1 MVRNDLRNVAII
13 AHVDHGKT
21 TLVDALLRQSGAF
34 RDNQAVAER
43 VMDSGDIER
52 ERGITILAKNC
63 SCTYKGVK
71 INIVDTPGHADFGGE
86 VERVLKMVNGVL
98 LLVDAAEGCMPQTR
112 FVLQKALQQNLS
124 LVVAINK
131 IDRPD
136 ARIKEVIDEVLYL
149 LMDLGATDE
158 QLDCPMLFCCGRDG
172 TASLDPDVP
181 GTDLVP
187 LFDTLLSTIKPP
199 EGDPEAPFQML
210 VSSVDY
216 NEFVGRIGIGRIQ
229 NGVAKVGEEVVV
241 ADMMAGL
248 TVCAVALPL
257 ALAFGV
263 SSGASAASGLVT
275 AIIAGVVIAIL
286 GGASYQ
292 ISGPTGAMSAVLV
305 GIVAEY
311 GLQGVFFACFAAGV
325 LLLLAGIFKLG
336 RLISFIPMPVI
347 MGFTSGIAIIIAMGQ
362 IDNFFGTV
370 SEGGSNLE
378 KIASYGRLGFHPNM
392 QAVLIG
398 LLVVLVMVFWPKKWG
413 ARVPGSLVGIILATI
428 VATVAGMD
436 QLAVVGDIPK
446 TLLLADRLS
455 LGGLSFTML
464 ENLISPIVTIAA
476 LGMIESLL
484 CGASASRMKGE
495 AFNADQELIA
505 QGVGNILLPLFGGVP
520 ATAAIAR
527 TSVAV
532 KSGQQTRLTSV
543 FHSLF
548 LLASMFLLGGVMAR
562 LPLSALAGVLMVT
575 AWRMNDWEGIRYI
588 FRHKFKSGIS
598 QFLVTMVA
606 TVIFDLTVAILLG
619 VVYSAILYMAKS
631 SHIHVNFSD
640 IDANKLRSVEGKPP
654 ILETSGVAYITGA
667 LFFGAVD
674 EFNHRMAEM
683 PQYDHIILSM
693 RGMPSVDVSGAQ
705 AMLELCESL
714 KSQGKTVA
722 CCGMTEA
729 VRSYFDRAGITELLG
744 EESYFWSADQAI
756 LDLLDAERAP

>member
-1 MVRNDLRNVAII
+1 M
-13 AHVDHGKT
+13 
-21 TLVDALLRQSGAF
+21 
-34 RDNQAVAER
+34 
-43 VMDSGDIER
+43 
-52 ERGITILAKNC
+52 
-63 SCTYKGVK
+63 
-71 INIVDTPGHADFGGE
+71 
-86 VERVLKMVNGVL
+86 
-98 LLVDAAEGCMPQTR
+98 
-112 FVLQKALQQNLS
+112 
-124 LVVAINK
+124 
-131 IDRPD
+131 
-136 ARIKEVIDEVLYL
+136 
-149 LMDLGATDE
+149 
-158 QLDCPMLFCCGRDG
+158 
-172 TASLDPDVP
+172 
-181 GTDLVP
+181 
-187 LFDTLLSTIKPP
+187 
-199 EGDPEAPFQML
+199 
-210 VSSVDY
+210 
-216 NEFVGRIGIGRIQ
+216 
-229 NGVAKVGEEVVV
+229 
-241 ADMMAGL
+241 
-248 TVCAVALPL
+248 
-257 ALAFGV
+257 
-263 SSGASAASGLVT
+263 
-275 AIIAGVVIAIL
+275 
-286 GGASYQ
+286 
-292 ISGPTGAMSAVLV
+292 
-305 GIVAEY
+305 
-311 GLQGVFFACFAAGV
+311 
-325 LLLLAGIFKLG
+325 
-336 RLISFIPMPVI
+336 
-347 MGFTSGIAIIIAMGQ
+347 
-362 IDNFFGTV
+362 
-370 SEGGSNLE
+370 
-378 KIASYGRLGFHPNM
+378 
-392 QAVLIG
+392 
-398 LLVVLVMVFWPKKWG
+398 
-413 ARVPGSLVGIILATI
+413 PGSLVGIILATI

-598 QFLVTMVA
+598 QFLITMLA
-606 TVIFDLTVAILLG
+606 TVVFDLTVAILLG

-729 VRSYFDRAGITELLG
+729 VRSYFDRAGITDLLG
-744 EESYFWSADQAI
+744 SDAYFWSADQAI
-756 LDLLDAERAP
+756 LDLLDAEIVE

>member
-1 MVRNDLRNVAII
+1 MFSAFFRSLKQEFAGYNS
-13 AHVDHGKT
+13 KK
-21 TLVDALLRQSGAF
+21 LL
-34 RDNQAVAER
+34 
-43 VMDSGDIER
+43 
-52 ERGITILAKNC
+52 
-63 SCTYKGVK
+63 
-71 INIVDTPGHADFGGE
+71 
-86 VERVLKMVNGVL
+86 
-98 LLVDAAEGCMPQTR
+98 
-112 FVLQKALQQNLS
+112 
-124 LVVAINK
+124 
-131 IDRPD
+131 
-136 ARIKEVIDEVLYL
+136 
-149 LMDLGATDE
+149 
-158 QLDCPMLFCCGRDG
+158 
-172 TASLDPDVP
+172 
-181 GTDLVP
+181 
-187 LFDTLLSTIKPP
+187 
-199 EGDPEAPFQML
+199 
-210 VSSVDY
+210 
-216 NEFVGRIGIGRIQ
+216 
-229 NGVAKVGEEVVV
+229 

-263 SSGASAASGLVT
+263 SSGASAAAGLVT

-311 GLQGVFFACFAAGV
+311 GLQGVFFACLAAGV
-325 LLLLAGIFKLG
+325 LLLLAGVFKLG

-370 SEGGSNLE
+370 SEGDSNLE
-378 KIASYGRLGFHPNM
+378 KM

-464 ENLISPIVTIAA
+464 ENMISPIVTIAA

-575 AWRMNDWEGIRYI
+575 AWRMNEWHAIRYV
-588 FRHKFKSGIS
+588 FRRKFKSGIS

-606 TVIFDLTVAILLG
+606 TVVFDLTVAIILG

-631 SHIHVNFSD
+631 SHIRINFSS
-640 IDANKLRSVEGKPP
+640 IDTNKLRSVDGKPP
-654 ILETSGVAYITGA
+654 ILETSGVAYITGP

-674 EFNHRMAEM
+674 EFNHRMADM
-683 PQYDHIILSM
+683 PNYDHVILSM

-756 LDLLDAERAP
+756 LDLLDAEIVE

>member
-1 MVRNDLRNVAII
+1 MFSAFFCSLKQEFAGYNS
-13 AHVDHGKT
+13 KK
-21 TLVDALLRQSGAF
+21 LL
-34 RDNQAVAER
+34 
-43 VMDSGDIER
+43 
-52 ERGITILAKNC
+52 
-63 SCTYKGVK
+63 
-71 INIVDTPGHADFGGE
+71 
-86 VERVLKMVNGVL
+86 
-98 LLVDAAEGCMPQTR
+98 
-112 FVLQKALQQNLS
+112 
-124 LVVAINK
+124 
-131 IDRPD
+131 
-136 ARIKEVIDEVLYL
+136 
-149 LMDLGATDE
+149 
-158 QLDCPMLFCCGRDG
+158 
-172 TASLDPDVP
+172 
-181 GTDLVP
+181 
-187 LFDTLLSTIKPP
+187 
-199 EGDPEAPFQML
+199 
-210 VSSVDY
+210 
-216 NEFVGRIGIGRIQ
+216 
-229 NGVAKVGEEVVV
+229 

-464 ENLISPIVTIAA
+464 ENLVSPIVTIAA

-505 QGVGNILLPLFGGVP
+505 QGVGNILLLLFGGVP

-532 KSGQQTRLTSV
+532 KSGQQTRS
-543 FHSLF
+543 HC
-548 LLASMFLLGGVMAR
+548 R
-562 LPLSALAGVLMVT
+562 
-575 AWRMNDWEGIRYI
+575 
-588 FRHKFKSGIS
+588 
-598 QFLVTMVA
+598 A
-606 TVIFDLTVAILLG
+606 TF
-619 VVYSAILYMAKS
+619 
-631 SHIHVNFSD
+631 
-640 IDANKLRSVEGKPP
+640 
-654 ILETSGVAYITGA
+654 TGT
-667 LFFGAVD
+667 G
-674 EFNHRMAEM
+674 
-683 PQYDHIILSM
+683 
-693 RGMPSVDVSGAQ
+693 
-705 AMLELCESL
+705 
-714 KSQGKTVA
+714 
-722 CCGMTEA
+722 
-729 VRSYFDRAGITELLG
+729 
-744 EESYFWSADQAI
+744 
-756 LDLLDAERAP
+756 

>member
-1 MVRNDLRNVAII
+1 MF
-13 AHVDHGKT
+13 
-21 TLVDALLRQSGAF
+21 SAF
-34 RDNQAVAER
+34 FR
-43 VMDSGDIER
+43 S
-52 ERGITILAKNC
+52 
-63 SCTYKGVK
+63 
-71 INIVDTPGHADFGGE
+71 
-86 VERVLKMVNGVL
+86 LKQEFAGYNS
-98 LLVDAAEGCMPQTR
+98 
-112 FVLQKALQQNLS
+112 K
-124 LVVAINK
+124 K
-131 IDRPD
+131 
-136 ARIKEVIDEVLYL
+136 
-149 LMDLGATDE
+149 
-158 QLDCPMLFCCGRDG
+158 ML
-172 TASLDPDVP
+172 
-181 GTDLVP
+181 
-187 LFDTLLSTIKPP
+187 
-199 EGDPEAPFQML
+199 
-210 VSSVDY
+210 
-216 NEFVGRIGIGRIQ
+216 
-229 NGVAKVGEEVVV
+229 

-325 LLLLAGIFKLG
+325 LLLLAGVFKLG

-464 ENLISPIVTIAA
+464 ENLLSPIVTIAA

-575 AWRMNDWEGIRYI
+575 AWRMNAWEGIRYL

-598 QFLVTMVA
+598 QCL
-606 TVIFDLTVAILLG
+606 
-619 VVYSAILYMAKS
+619 
-631 SHIHVNFSD
+631 
-640 IDANKLRSVEGKPP
+640 
-654 ILETSGVAYITGA
+654 ITGA

-705 AMLELCESL
+705 AMLELCEAL

-756 LDLLDAERAP
+756 LDLLDAEIVE

>member
-1 MVRNDLRNVAII
+1 MFSAFFRSLKQEFAGYNS
-13 AHVDHGKT
+13 KK
-21 TLVDALLRQSGAF
+21 LL
-34 RDNQAVAER
+34 
-43 VMDSGDIER
+43 
-52 ERGITILAKNC
+52 
-63 SCTYKGVK
+63 
-71 INIVDTPGHADFGGE
+71 
-86 VERVLKMVNGVL
+86 
-98 LLVDAAEGCMPQTR
+98 
-112 FVLQKALQQNLS
+112 
-124 LVVAINK
+124 
-131 IDRPD
+131 
-136 ARIKEVIDEVLYL
+136 
-149 LMDLGATDE
+149 
-158 QLDCPMLFCCGRDG
+158 
-172 TASLDPDVP
+172 
-181 GTDLVP
+181 
-187 LFDTLLSTIKPP
+187 
-199 EGDPEAPFQML
+199 
-210 VSSVDY
+210 
-216 NEFVGRIGIGRIQ
+216 
-229 NGVAKVGEEVVV
+229 

-263 SSGASAASGLVT
+263 SSGASAAAGLVT

-311 GLQGVFFACFAAGV
+311 GLQGVFFACLAAGV
-325 LLLLAGIFKLG
+325 LLLLAGVFKLG

-370 SEGGSNLE
+370 SEGDSNLE

-464 ENLISPIVTIAA
+464 ENMISPIVTIAA

-575 AWRMNDWEGIRYI
+575 AWRMNDWEGIRYV
-588 FRHKFKSGIS
+588 FRRKFKSG
-598 QFLVTMVA
+598 
-606 TVIFDLTVAILLG
+606 
-619 VVYSAILYMAKS
+619 ILYMAKS
-631 SHIHVNFSD
+631 SHIRINFSS
-640 IDANKLRSVEGKPP
+640 IDTNKLRSVDGKPP
-654 ILETSGVAYITGA
+654 ILETSGVAYITGP

-674 EFNHRMAEM
+674 EFNHRMADM
-683 PQYDHIILSM
+683 PNYDHVILSM

-756 LDLLDAERAP
+756 LDLLDAEIVE